1 MAPIVAQHGIA
12 RIALVNV
19 LAGVIM
25 LAAGV
30 RRLGRAAITIPWLVL
45 EGFTFGTTAD
55 SGSGY
60 CGVAEADPT

>member
-25 LAAGV
+25 LAAGPS
-30 RRLGRAAITIPWLVL
+30 A
-45 EGFTFGTTAD
+45 
-55 SGSGY
+55 
-60 CGVAEADPT
+60 